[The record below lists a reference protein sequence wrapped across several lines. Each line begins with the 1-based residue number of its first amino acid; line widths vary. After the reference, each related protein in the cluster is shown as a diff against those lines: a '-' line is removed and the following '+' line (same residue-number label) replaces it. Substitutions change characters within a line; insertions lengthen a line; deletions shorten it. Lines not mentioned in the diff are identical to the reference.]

1 MDFASLGGPLISA
14 GATLIGAKMQS
25 DGSAK
30 AARLNAISQ
39 AMADEKNREYNERL
53 QKEFAQNSIRWK
65 TEDARAAGIHPAF
78 ALGAPTTSFST
89 HVGSQISPFVAPSM
103 GSALASAGQ
112 DIGRAVASTAT
123 SEQKLDAYT
132 GSMQKL
138 NLEKAGLENQLLKS
152 QLVRLAQTSMPDFP
166 SAGRERM
173 LPGQGNTPNTGRYK
187 IEPQKVTATAEGNR
201 VMEPKTIADVGHS
214 DTRNTP
220 SGSSYPV
227 PTEAVKE
234 RIEDNFWLET
244 MHFFRNNV
252 LPMVGANFN
261 PPAELVKRLRAG
273 QKVSF
278 HPIYG
283 YQGVRDH
290 SKNLDGSPAPQRS
303 LFRRSR

>member
-1 MDFASLGGPLISA
+1 MDFASLGGPIISA
-14 GATLIGAKMQS
+14 GASLIGAKMTS
-25 DGSAK
+25 DSNAK
-30 AARLNAISQ
+30 AARLNAIAQ

-65 TEDARAAGIHPAF
+65 AEDARAAGIHPAF

-89 HVGSQISPFVAPSM
+89 HVGSQISPFVGSSM

-123 SEQKLDAYT
+123 GEQKLDAYT

-166 SAGRERM
+166 SAGRER
-173 LPGQGNTPNTGRYK
+173 LIPGQGNTPNTGRYK
-187 IEPQKVTATAEGNR
+187 LEPQKVTMTDKDNR
-201 VMEPKTIADVGHS
+201 VIEPKTISEVGFA
-214 DTRNTP
+214 DTRNAP
-220 SGSSYPV
+220 SRSVYPI
-227 PTEAVKE
+227 PSEAVKE

-244 MHFFRNNV
+244 MHFFRNNL

-261 PPAELVKRLRAG
+261 PPAELLKSLRAG

-283 YQGVRDH
+283 YQAVRDGN
-290 SKNLDGSPAPQRS
+290 KNLDGSPASRS